1 MPIKQEPKVANR
13 ISCPACGNDRD
24 FFEIADD
31 VVITTHYVQNPDG
44 SFTLEENT
52 SQPFGSIRLYCG
64 RCEEDLTMFHQRF
77 QEMIF

>member
-1 MPIKQEPKVANR
+1 MPIKQTKVANR
-13 ISCPACGNDRD
+13 ISCPNCGNDHS

-44 SFTLEENT
+44 SFTLEESS
-52 SQPFGSIRLYCG
+52 SQPFGSVKLFCG
-64 RCEEDLTMFHQRF
+64 NCEEDLSPFHQRF

>member
-1 MPIKQEPKVANR
+1 MKPSKVANR
-13 ISCPACGNDRD
+13 IVCPHCGNDLN

-44 SFTLEENT
+44 SFTVEEHS
-52 SQPFGSIRLYCG
+52 SQPFGSIKLYCG
-64 RCEEDLTMFHQRF
+64 NCEEDLTPFHQRF